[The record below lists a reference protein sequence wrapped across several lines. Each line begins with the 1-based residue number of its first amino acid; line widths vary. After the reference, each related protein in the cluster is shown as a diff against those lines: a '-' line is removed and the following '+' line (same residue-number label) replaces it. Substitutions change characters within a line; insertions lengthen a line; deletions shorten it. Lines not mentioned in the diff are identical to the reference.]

1 MTRSS
6 THPNGLSL
14 SPNEACETVDFM
26 IRIVKWRESEQTL
39 RGDRRRR
46 RDEGYRVTL
55 LFFLLFL
62 ANLFSLF
69 SPIVPAPIIGD
80 GANSTVLLV
89 SVVGSVVLL
98 IILISAFVISRRWA
112 LLPTPAL
119 ASNSVPSAFCLSLF
133 LGTQMRDVLLS
144 AVRKWKSLKR
154 AHTYTH

>member
-1 MTRSS
+1 MIMTRSS

-46 RDEGYRVTL
+46 RDEGYRVAL
-55 LFFLLFL
+55 FLLFL
-62 ANLFSLF
+62 SNLFSLL

-98 IILISAFVISRRWA
+98 IILISAFVISRR
-112 LLPTPAL
+112 
-119 ASNSVPSAFCLSLF
+119 
-133 LGTQMRDVLLS
+133 
-144 AVRKWKSLKR
+144 
-154 AHTYTH
+154 